1 MTATEIVDSINKYY
15 LGLATVNDVVVISE
29 NSANASIKQ
38 FQLNGVGIR
47 FSYVGEGFSK
57 LIVPKQGKIL
67 KGNPD
72 GIIIYESGV
81 VPHVVIC
88 ELKSSDLSKAVGQVI
103 AGYLKF
109 CLLMNLFSKNDINAL
124 KFHLAIAV
132 RDSAN
137 FSSKINQIQQIDAKK
152 RSTWERFIIR
162 LHQKN
167 KFDEELQNVVAPD
180 YVKDI
185 SKNMLTQKITFCL
198 LCSNKDTIVTNIC
211 NI

>member
-1 MTATEIVDSINKYY
+1 MTATEIVASINKYY
-15 LGLATVNDVVVISE
+15 LGLAMVNDVVVISE

-38 FQLNGVGIR
+38 FQLKGMGTR
-47 FSYVGEGFSK
+47 FSYVGEDFSK
-57 LIVPKQGKIL
+57 LVVPQQGNLL

-72 GIIIYESGV
+72 GIIIYESGEV
-81 VPHVVIC
+81 SHVVIC
-88 ELKSSDLSKAVGQVI
+88 ELKSSNLSKAVGQVI

-124 KFHLAIAV
+124 KFHLAVVV
-132 RDSAN
+132 RDSAKFN
-137 FSSKINQIQQIDAKK
+137 DKINQIQQFDEKK

-162 LHQKN
+162 LHQKK
-167 KFDEELQNVVAPD
+167 KFDVELQNVVAPD

-198 LCSNKDTIVTNIC
+198 LCSNEETIETNIC

>member
-72 GIIIYESGV
+72 G
-81 VPHVVIC
+81 
-88 ELKSSDLSKAVGQVI
+88 
-103 AGYLKF
+103 
-109 CLLMNLFSKNDINAL
+109 
-124 KFHLAIAV
+124 
-132 RDSAN
+132 
-137 FSSKINQIQQIDAKK
+137 
-152 RSTWERFIIR
+152 
-162 LHQKN
+162 
-167 KFDEELQNVVAPD
+167 
-180 YVKDI
+180 VK
-185 SKNMLTQKITFCL
+185 Q
-198 LCSNKDTIVTNIC
+198 
-211 NI
+211 